1 MDWQRLVYVLPGILL
16 GLTVHE
22 YCHAFSA
29 WKLGDSTAR
38 NQGRLTLNPLK
49 HIDPI
54 GFLFLLFAGFGWAKP
69 VQFDPYQLRNL
80 RRDKAII
87 AAAGPLSN
95 LVLGIL
101 LIFGIRA
108 IIYFQAHGMI
118 NIPIVFLN
126 IMLSASTINF
136 ALFIFNL
143 IPIPPLDGSHI
154 LFSALDLKPQTE
166 NMLLKIGMP
175 ILLVILLAQN
185 FAHVSILPIGNL
197 AIKMRDFFFSI

>member
-185 FAHVSILPIGNL
+185 FAHVSILPIGNF